1 MSASNAQTGICVL
14 GRRTCVV
21 LLLVSVMLLP
31 WRLALAGDPT
41 PQPSPE
47 ALASAKELIAVM
59 HLTDQYKVIIRD
71 IIQTLKPSIVQG
83 RPEVDQQ
90 YDAIAPTLVDAF
102 QPRLSELSDIMAVI
116 YAKNLSMED
125 LQALVAFYKTPTGQR
140 LIQKL
145 PTLAG
150 ESRVAVSRTV
160 VGEVRQ
166 RMIEELRK
174 KGIGL

>member
-1 MSASNAQTGICVL
+1 
-14 GRRTCVV
+14 
-21 LLLVSVMLLP
+21 
-31 WRLALAGDPT
+31 
-41 PQPSPE
+41 
-47 ALASAKELIAVM
+47 M

-116 YAKNLSMED
+116 YARNVSIED

>member
-1 MSASNAQTGICVL
+1 MSASNARTVICVL
-14 GRRTCVV
+14 GRLTCVV

-31 WRLALAGDPT
+31 WRLALADDPT

-47 ALASAKELIAVM
+47 ALAAAKELIGAM
-59 HLTDQYKVIIRD
+59 HLTDQYKVIVGD

-83 RPEVDQQ
+83 RPEVDRQ

-116 YAKNLSMED
+116 YARNLSIED
-125 LQALVAFYKTPTGQR
+125 LQALVAFYSTPTGQR
-140 LIQKL
+140 LLEKL

-150 ESRVAVSRTV
+150 ESRVAISRTV